1 MSDIKA
7 VVLMSCLVKAVFIG
21 CVTYSAIHFQNY
33 NLLWWY
39 LLASLIG
46 YECKHRDKEKGNDD
60 E

>member
-39 LLASLIG
+39 LLAGFIG
-46 YECKHRDKEKGNDD
+46 YECKRSREKGNDD